1 MAVKIFLNMIVK
13 NEARIIERCLNAVQW
28 VDGVVISDTGSTDNT
43 VELIESWLKTND
55 KLGAVVQNDWKNF
68 GHNRTEA
75 LKEGRKWCSENG
87 LDLHEV
93 YFVLIDAD
101 MIFPAIT
108 LRDCIEQADLWDV
121 RQQNASI
128 IYHNLRVIR
137 ASLDVICK
145 CPTHEYY
152 DVLTKDATRK
162 TYEGVIIEDI
172 GDGGAKSD
180 KIERDIRL
188 LKEGLVEEPKNCRY
202 WFYLANT
209 YRDSGD
215 FTNAILAYH
224 QRIEIGGWYEE
235 TYCAH
240 LYKGDC
246 HKNLG
251 QHKEAVALW
260 LDAYQV
266 DPVRSEALWRIAVY
280 YRTIAKHHIAM
291 LFIDKGLKMEQPT
304 DRVLFLEKPV
314 YEYQFLYEMSICGY
328 YVNDKSRGKL
338 ACKMLLDKPMIPPGI
353 HESVVNNME
362 FYK

>member
-13 NEARIIERCLNAVQW
+13 NESRIMERCLNSMQW

-43 VELIESWLKTND
+43 VDLIQAWLRSHD
-55 KLGAVVQNDWKNF
+55 KLGAVVRNEWKNF

-75 LKEGRKWCSENG
+75 WKEGRKWCLENG
-87 LDLHEV
+87 LDLSKV

-101 MIFPAIT
+101 MVFPAAT
-108 LRDCIEQADLWDV
+108 LRNCIEQADLWDV
-121 RQQNASI
+121 RQQNPSI

-137 ASLDVICK
+137 ASLDVICR

-152 DVLTKDATRK
+152 DILTKNTTRK
-162 TYEGVIIEDI
+162 VYEEVIIEDI

-209 YRDSGD
+209 YRDAKD
-215 FTNAILAYH
+215 FTNAIMAYH
-224 QRIEIGGWYEE
+224 QRIEVGGWYEE

-246 HKNLG
+246 HLYL
-251 QHKEAVALW
+251 QQFKEAVAVW
-260 LDAYQV
+260 LDAYQI
-266 DPVRSEALWRIAVY
+266 DPMRSEALWRLAVY
-280 YRTIAKHHIAM
+280 YRTISKHHTAM
-291 LFIDKGLKMEQPT
+291 LFIEKGMKLPQPI
-304 DRVLFLEKPV
+304 DRVLFVEKPV
-314 YEYQFLYEMSICGY
+314 YDYQFLYEMSICGF
-328 YVNDKSRGKL
+328 YVNDKPRGRL
-338 ACKMLLDKPMIPPGI
+338 ACQMLLQKTLPPEI
-353 HESVVNNME
+353 RESVIRNME
-362 FYK
+362 FYQ